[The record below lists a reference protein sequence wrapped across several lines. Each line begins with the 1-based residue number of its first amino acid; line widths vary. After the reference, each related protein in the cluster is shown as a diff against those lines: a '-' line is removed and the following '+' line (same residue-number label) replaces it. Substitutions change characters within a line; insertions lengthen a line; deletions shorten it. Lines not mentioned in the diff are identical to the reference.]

1 MAKPPAITEAEWHV
15 MRILWEYEG
24 AGGWMTAAE
33 VVEPVA
39 RERRIHHRTVRTLL
53 ARLVKKGAVETRAYE
68 GSAGSGGGGGGYQY
82 KARVSRDAVTRA
94 ESRSFLSRVFDGD
107 AAPALVHLLTESRE
121 QLSTEQLEALQKL
134 LSRKGTP

>member
-15 MRILWEYEG
+15 MRILWEKEG
-24 AGGWMTAAE
+24 GVGAWMSAAE
-33 VVEPVA
+33 IVEPVA

-53 ARLVKKGAVETRAYE
+53 ARLVKKGAVETRAD
-68 GSAGSGGGGGGYQY
+68 GSAGSGGGYQY
-82 KARVSRDAVTRA
+82 RARVSRDAVTRA

-107 AAPALVHLLTESRE
+107 AAPALVHLLNESRE
-121 QLSTEQLEALQKL
+121 QLSAEQLEALQKL